1 VQPKRTNDLNNGGG
15 FVRLLFVSKN
25 ASVRGRKPQIARKEK
40 KMISKSKKLKRLRK
54 EIEENFALRDI
65 FIFNF
70 NSKKS
75 PAIQEILRGL
85 NRK

>member
-1 VQPKRTNDLNNGGG
+1 MTNKSN
-15 FVRLLFVSKN
+15 
-25 ASVRGRKPQIARKEK
+25 
-40 KMISKSKKLKRLRK
+40 KSKKLKRLRK

>member
-1 VQPKRTNDLNNGGG
+1 
-15 FVRLLFVSKN
+15 VRLLFVSKN
-25 ASVRGRKPQIARKEK
+25 ASARGRKQAIARKEK
-40 KMISKSKKLKRLRK
+40 MTNKSNKSKKLKRLRK
-54 EIEENFALRDI
+54 ENQENFALRDI

>member
-1 VQPKRTNDLNNGGG
+1 MQQERINDLNNGWDS
-15 FVRLLFVSKN
+15 VRLLPVGQN
-25 ASVRGRKPQIARKEK
+25 ASACGRKPQIARKEK

-85 NRK
+85 KK